1 MAETSQDVDVFKMPE
16 TAYSQLKYL
25 FKILKKIVASFGQ
38 REMATFRELV
48 KTG

>member
-16 TAYSQLKYL
+16 TTYSQLKYL
-25 FKILKKIVASFGQ
+25 FKIKKIVASFGQ